1 MRVDDILD
9 CVLKNSLIKLD
20 NNLRENNKKIIFY
33 YEFEILQSISF
44 DIKSYDL
51 NIKYISNIFD
61 EIITNINLKID
72 DTQLKTIKEYLIA
85 QIRYSFIF
93 PIFLKY
99 NTLTIILSCINI
111 LFQQLSINIKIE
123 QIISK
128 INSSEEI
135 TLTDIK
141 NCSSLF
147 NLYFFPYKKNNTNN
161 NNENNTN
168 EKINIDIIKKLNFV
182 NSDKINSFSCENIND
197 NISKINK

>member
-123 QIISK
+123 QIISR
-128 INSSEEI
+128 INSSEKI
-135 TLTDIK
+135 TLNDIK

>member
-123 QIISK
+123 QIISR
-128 INSSEEI
+128 INSSEKI
-135 TLTDIK
+135 TLNDIK

-147 NLYFFPYKKNNTNN
+147 NLYFFNYKKNNTNN

-168 EKINIDIIKKLNFV
+168 EKINKDIIKKLNFV